1 MSTLYHRFACYTEYV
16 GSKNAKRNLNNSE
29 NLQFVKTTKMW
40 LKSEQFVPT
49 ASNPGNRLRSSIGHP
64 PDSDKLFKSSIPH
77 RGDFHS
83 VRVDRMENVS
93 FNPSDFHCFD
103 FWDK

>member
-1 MSTLYHRFACYTEYV
+1 M
-16 GSKNAKRNLNNSE
+16 
-29 NLQFVKTTKMW
+29 
-40 LKSEQFVPT
+40 KSEQFVPT
-49 ASNPGNRLRSSIGHP
+49 AGNRLRSSIGHP

-77 RGDFHS
+77 TPGDFHS

-103 FWDK
+103 FGDKSKSIVVDF